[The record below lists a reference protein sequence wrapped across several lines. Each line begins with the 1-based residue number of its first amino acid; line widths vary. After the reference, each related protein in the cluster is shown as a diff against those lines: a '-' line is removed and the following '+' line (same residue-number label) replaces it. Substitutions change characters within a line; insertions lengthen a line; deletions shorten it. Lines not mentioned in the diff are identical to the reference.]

1 MCKFTC
7 INEMIS
13 PDAVVVECYLEQYS
27 RFRVFINLSTSPL
40 APLHLIV
47 LAMEDDPED
56 ILSAS
61 LQSLYGVTPITF
73 NSTSGSVLTYSI
85 KPPHPLAPEQ
95 IEVTTPDT
103 DPSNWSLHASSIW
116 VSSLFIADHL
126 DELQIDAM
134 PATGTVRVLELGAG
148 AGLPSIL
155 LARTYQHA
163 SVTAS
168 DYPDDRLIRTL
179 SDNIRRNS
187 VSERCRAVPCAWG
200 TDSDARALIQHRDHS
215 GTGTGSR
222 GGRDHDDTRFD
233 VVFAAD
239 TLWNPELHAPF
250 LDTLCACLGRG
261 PDSRIHLVAGLHT
274 GRYTIQSF
282 LDRTKLRGLV
292 LLSATEREVDG
303 SRSRPWDVSRAV
315 GEDERERRR
324 WVVWMILKWEDSGDV
339 H

>member
-1 MCKFTC
+1 
-7 INEMIS
+7 
-13 PDAVVVECYLEQYS
+13 
-27 RFRVFINLSTSPL
+27 
-40 APLHLIV
+40 
-47 LAMEDDPED
+47 MEDDPED

-61 LQSLYGVTPITF
+61 LQSLYGFTPITF
-73 NSTSGSVLTYSI
+73 NSTPGSVLTYSI

-95 IEVTTPDT
+95 IEVATPDT

-126 DELQIDAM
+126 DELQINAV
-134 PATGTVRVLELGAG
+134 PVTGTVHVLELGAG

-179 SDNIRRNS
+179 SDNIRRNR

-200 TDSDARALIQHRDHS
+200 TDSDVGALVQHRDRS
-215 GTGTGSR
+215 GP
-222 GGRDHDDTRFD
+222 GRDHDHTRFD

-250 LDTLCACLGRG
+250 LDTLCMCLKRG
-261 PDSRIHLVAGLHT
+261 SDSRIHLVAGLHT

-292 LLSATEREVDG
+292 VLSATEREVDG
-303 SRSRPWDVSRAV
+303 TRSRPWDVSRAV
-315 GEDERERRR
+315 NEDERERRK

-339 H
+339 SKPL

>member
-1 MCKFTC
+1 M
-7 INEMIS
+7 
-13 PDAVVVECYLEQYS
+13 D
-27 RFRVFINLSTSPL
+27 
-40 APLHLIV
+40 
-47 LAMEDDPED
+47 DDPED

-61 LQSLYGVTPITF
+61 LQSLYGLTPITF
-73 NSTSGSVLTYSI
+73 STAGSVLTYSI
-85 KPPHPLAPEQ
+85 KPPHPLAHEQ

-126 DELQIDAM
+126 DALQIDTM
-134 PATGTVRVLELGAG
+134 TGPVVDVLELGAG

-155 LARTYQHA
+155 LARTYPHA
-163 SVTAS
+163 RVTVS

-179 SDNIRRNS
+179 SDNVRRNG

-200 TDSDARALIQHRDHS
+200 TDAVGALASSTDA
-215 GTGTGSR
+215 
-222 GGRDHDDTRFD
+222 RFD

-250 LDTLCACLGRG
+250 LDTLCMCLKRG
-261 PDSRIHLVAGLHT
+261 SDARIHLVAGLHT

-282 LDRTKLRGLV
+282 LDRTRLRGLV
-292 LLSATEREVDG
+292 LLSATERQVDG
-303 SRSRPWDVSRAV
+303 TQSRPWDVSRAV

-324 WVVWMILKWEDSGDV
+324 WVVWMILKWEDSGDACDM
-339 H
+339 HLNGEF

>member
-1 MCKFTC
+1 
-7 INEMIS
+7 
-13 PDAVVVECYLEQYS
+13 
-27 RFRVFINLSTSPL
+27 
-40 APLHLIV
+40 
-47 LAMEDDPED
+47 MEDDPED

-61 LQSLYGVTPITF
+61 LQSLYGVTPTTF
-73 NSTSGSVLTYSI
+73 SSTPGSVLTYSI

-116 VSSLFIADHL
+116 ISSLFIADHL

-134 PATGTVRVLELGAG
+134 PARTGTVRVLELGAG

-155 LARTYQHA
+155 LTRTYQHA

-168 DYPDDRLIRTL
+168 DYPDDRLIRIL
-179 SDNIRRNS
+179 SDNIRRNN

-215 GTGTGSR
+215 GIGTGSRSR

-261 PDSRIHLVAGLHT
+261 ADSRIHLVAGLHT

-292 LLSATEREVDG
+292 VLSATEREVDG
-303 SRSRPWDVSRAV
+303 TRSRPWDVSRAV

-339 H
+339 LKLH

>member
-1 MCKFTC
+1 
-7 INEMIS
+7 
-13 PDAVVVECYLEQYS
+13 
-27 RFRVFINLSTSPL
+27 
-40 APLHLIV
+40 
-47 LAMEDDPED
+47 MEDDPED

-61 LQSLYGVTPITF
+61 LQSLYGLTPITF
-73 NSTSGSVLTYSI
+73 STAGAVLTYSI
-85 KPPHPLAPEQ
+85 KPPHPLAQEQ

-126 DELQIDAM
+126 DALQIDAM
-134 PATGTVRVLELGAG
+134 TGPVVHVLELGAG

-155 LARTYQHA
+155 LARTYPHA
-163 SVTAS
+163 SVTVS

-179 SDNIRRNS
+179 SDNIRRNG

-200 TDSDARALIQHRDHS
+200 TDSDIGALVS
-215 GTGTGSR
+215 STG
-222 GGRDHDDTRFD
+222 HARFD

-250 LDTLCACLGRG
+250 LDTLCMCLKRG
-261 PDSRIHLVAGLHT
+261 SDSRIHLVAGLHT

-282 LDRTKLRGLV
+282 MDRTTLRGLV

-303 SRSRPWDVSRAV
+303 TQSRPWDVSRAV

-324 WVVWMILKWEDSGDV
+324 WVVWIILKWDDSGDV
-339 H
+339 LEPL